1 MNHGIFSFSFTASR
15 RRAAIV
21 LFSLGVACVGTTMAQ
36 DKPTELRVL
45 THSSFAL
52 PKPLLAQFEKEAG
65 VKLRISKAG
74 DAGEMLNKLILTRK
88 APVADV
94 VFGIDNARAAKA
106 LAADVLDTYSGP
118 AASRESMAGLP
129 APLVPVDY
137 GYVTINYDK
146 AWFAKKKL
154 ALPAS
159 LEDLAQ
165 PATARLLVV
174 QNPATSSTGYGFLLA
189 TIGALGE
196 EKAFDWWARMRKGG
210 MKVAKGWSEA
220 YYADFS
226 RAEGGTRPLVVSY
239 ATSPAAEVFY
249 SKEKISESPTG
260 SLAIPGAVYR
270 QVEGIALVK
279 GGGAQVA
286 ASKLIEFMR
295 SPEVQKQMQTEMWM
309 YPVDAAVAR
318 ADVMKFAPEPVQ
330 ADAPAEKDMADKGV
344 AWVARWTKVVL
355 K

>member
-1 MNHGIFSFSFTASR
+1 MNHGIFSFIRRHAAWLLITLGAACAGTAS
-15 RRAAIV
+15 
-21 LFSLGVACVGTTMAQ
+21 AQ
-36 DKPTELRVL
+36 DKTPELRLL
-45 THSSFAL
+45 THSAFAL

-94 VFGIDNARAAKA
+94 VFGIDNTLAAKA
-106 LAADVLDTYSGP
+106 LAADVLDGYAGS
-118 AASRESMAGLP
+118 AAGRESLATLP

-137 GYVTINYDK
+137 GYVTINYDR
-146 AWFAKKKL
+146 AWFTKQKI
-154 ALPAS
+154 ALPAT
-159 LEDLAQ
+159 LEELAQ
-165 PATARLLVV
+165 PAYARLLVV
-174 QNPATSSTGYGFLLA
+174 QNPATSSTGYAFLLA

-239 ATSPAAEVFY
+239 STSPAAEVFY

-260 SLAIPGAVYR
+260 SLALPGAVYR

-279 GGGAQVA
+279 GGGTPVA
-286 ASKLIEFMR
+286 AGKLIEFMR

-318 ADVMKFAPEPVQ
+318 ADVMKFAPEPAQ
-330 ADAPAEKDMADKGV
+330 AEAPAERDVADKGA
-344 AWVARWTKVVL
+344 AWVTRWTKVVL